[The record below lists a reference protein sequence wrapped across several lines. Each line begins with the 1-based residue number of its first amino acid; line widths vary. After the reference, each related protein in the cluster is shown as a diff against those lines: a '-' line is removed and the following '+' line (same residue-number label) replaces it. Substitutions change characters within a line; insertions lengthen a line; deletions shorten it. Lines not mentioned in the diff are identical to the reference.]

1 MSQKLEAPS
10 KEGQSQP
17 LPTKVP
23 SKEGLSQ
30 LYQVPSKEGRR
41 P

>member
-10 KEGQSQP
+10 KDSQSQP

-30 LYQVPSKEGRR
+30 PYQVPGKDGRR